1 MDGDIEGGD
10 FGHGGLGRDD
20 VHFSRETNFNY
31 VSVEVTVKE
40 VFLTFGRYE
49 RMSSL
54 KEIRVILVYFYMMV
68 SYQMRNSF
76 SCTMK
81 SS

>member
-1 MDGDIEGGD
+1 MDGDIEDGD
-10 FGHGGLGRDD
+10 FGHGGLERDD

-54 KEIRVILVYFYMMV
+54 KEIRVILVYF
-68 SYQMRNSF
+68 
-76 SCTMK
+76 
-81 SS
+81 

>member
-1 MDGDIEGGD
+1 MDGDIEDGE

-20 VHFSRETNFNY
+20 VHFS
-31 VSVEVTVKE
+31 VEVTVE
-40 VFLTFGRYE
+40 DVFLTFGRFE

-54 KEIRVILVYFYMMV
+54 KEIREILVYFYMMV